1 MKLRCYFNY
10 DGRQEGTQQMFNSW
24 DPAKQQSCF
33 WSFCMG
39 WEHLETIRKHPC
51 GCSMFSDIVGEH
63 RPLPFSRDATNPV
76 CLLLHQPETYFFNTF
91 SLWQEGAAI
100 REPKRNMFNK
110 NGYKLNVCCESAS
123 AFERSKMDI
132 YLSGKSHNSNQ
143 SALPTAQSF
152 LCWRCHMSP
161 LLMLV
166 PTAHWEW
173 WKDYL
178 IRCTSKPSSISCVGC
193 SSQVNIVIDWIE
205 KNNIFEHFTVS
216 RSSTTA
222 LCAGHAV
229 HPRRT
234 SGRNQTTGIQCL
246 TSIQC
251 CCFL

>member
-1 MKLRCYFNY
+1 MMEGRRGHNRCLTA
-10 DGRQEGTQQMFNSW
+10 ETQQSNWAVFGVSAWAENIWKRSENTHV
-24 DPAKQQSCF
+24 DAVFRYSRPEC
-33 WSFCMG
+33 
-39 WEHLETIRKHPC
+39 
-51 GCSMFSDIVGEH
+51 EH

-76 CLLLHQPETYFFNTF
+76 CLLLHKPETYFFNTF